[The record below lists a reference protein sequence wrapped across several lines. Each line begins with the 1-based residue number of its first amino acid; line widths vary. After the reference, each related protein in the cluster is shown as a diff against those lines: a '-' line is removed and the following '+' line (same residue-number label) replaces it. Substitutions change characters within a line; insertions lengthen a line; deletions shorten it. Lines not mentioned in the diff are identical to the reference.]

1 MSTHDIEATID
12 DIYGFK
18 LSAEQ
23 ISKITDFT
31 PFWLRYE
38 RKKRY
43 FGLVDSGHR
52 VQTFWMQIFDAAF
65 RKSVLCVWTKGFE
78 DGARAIFPNVV
89 VQRCI
94 VHLIRNSLKYVPT
107 KDYKAFCND
116 LKKIYWTPSLKAAQT
131 EFEPFCQVWRKYQLW
146 QRNFASVEQLF
157 NYSSAVRKIMH
168 TTNAIEAVPAFA
180 KWPSAGLFTTTTR
193 FLKFFTCAEF
203 YRKWNES
210 TGLWFAINLMNVCRL
225 FLINLIFNFFTYTKL
240 LTLPAFMSFVL
251 PSKPTCLRSW
261 INRLRINDGVSR
273 IGIMTWFFL
282 SPRIIE

>member
-1 MSTHDIEATID
+1 MTGYLGYESNDKGEKKTENRQGGFSPKTIKTSMGELEISVPRDRNASVGDFAVSATFPQSKAKRCTGMSTHDIEATID

-116 LKKIYWTPSLKAAQT
+116 LKKIYGAPSKKAAQT
-131 EFEPFCQVWRKYQLW
+131 EFEPFCQV
-146 QRNFASVEQLF
+146 
-157 NYSSAVRKIMH
+157 
-168 TTNAIEAVPAFA
+168 
-180 KWPSAGLFTTTTR
+180 
-193 FLKFFTCAEF
+193 
-203 YRKWNES
+203 
-210 TGLWFAINLMNVCRL
+210 
-225 FLINLIFNFFTYTKL
+225 
-240 LTLPAFMSFVL
+240 
-251 PSKPTCLRSW
+251 
-261 INRLRINDGVSR
+261 
-273 IGIMTWFFL
+273 
-282 SPRIIE
+282 